1 MPISSGGHANF
12 AVIVW
17 ANFYFLIL
25 KIKLWQK
32 IKNLKGKVTT
42 VTQVEAAV
50 EIRVKT
56 ATAAANHPKGKMYLL
71 TEIQKVVHLHQAAD
85 VLHKVEG
92 AEIVTV
98 NVK

>member
-12 AVIVW
+12 AVIVL

-56 ATAAANHPKGKMYLL
+56 ATAAANHPKGKMYSDRDSKGSTSSSGGITRFFILSS
-71 TEIQKVVHLHQAAD
+71 D
-85 VLHKVEG
+85 Y
-92 AEIVTV
+92 
-98 NVK
+98 